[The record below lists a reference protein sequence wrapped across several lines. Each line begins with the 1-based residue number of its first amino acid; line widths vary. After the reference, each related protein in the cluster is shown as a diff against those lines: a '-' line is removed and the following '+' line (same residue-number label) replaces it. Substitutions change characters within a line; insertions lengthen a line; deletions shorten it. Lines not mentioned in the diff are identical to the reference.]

1 MEDVIPASDVNVGDV
16 IVLPGGDEAVLV
28 RMVRFGR
35 GQLIFTVTSASSDSP
50 EEEETVKVTTEVRL
64 HGRGR
69 DSAD

>member
-28 RMVRFGR
+28 RMVRLGR
-35 GQLIFTVTSASSDSP
+35 GQLIFTVTSASCDSP
-50 EEEETVKVTTEVRL
+50 EEEEAVKVTTEVRL